1 MLYNIKLLFKIVNRI
16 LENIFEDLI
25 DKNIYYLFS
34 YLEI

>member
-25 DKNIYYLFS
+25 DKTIYYLFS